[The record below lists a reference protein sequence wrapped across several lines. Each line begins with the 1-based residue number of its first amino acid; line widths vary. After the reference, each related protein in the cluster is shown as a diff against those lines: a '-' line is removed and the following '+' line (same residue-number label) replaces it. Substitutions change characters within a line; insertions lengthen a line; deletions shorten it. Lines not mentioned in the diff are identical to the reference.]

1 MKKIPL
7 FLLSISTF
15 AAFGQKVSYSVHA
28 GSALPIIGTVER
40 SIKVQATPVSS
51 AFGSTFLNAGTLRET
66 FDSKAGFCVSGRV
79 TIKTTSAFLI
89 TTGLAVQGLRYSRSV
104 TVENMGNETMAPALP
119 TRTAGS
125 PFSSFFTVRTD
136 GNGNLLVNENG
147 LPVRSEPLFSK
158 PNGSVTNMFIQVPIL
173 AGTSL
178 LNNKLG
184 VKVGTTV
191 SYLAYASSYK
201 QNLTRSYA
209 DQYPTVVESK
219 EKAKDDFTPISA
231 GLLTEISYQPVKRW
245 MIDLSFQKNLNAL
258 YAGTA
263 RSGGK
268 AKLNVLSLGIG
279 YSISK

>member
-15 AAFGQKVSYSVHA
+15 AAFGQKVNYSVHA
-28 GSALPIIGTVER
+28 GSALPIIATVER
-40 SIKVQATPVSS
+40 SMKVQATPVSS

-66 FDSKAGFCVSGRV
+66 FDTKAGFYLSGRV
-79 TIKTTSAFLI
+79 TIKTTSVFFI
-89 TTGLAVQGLRYSRSV
+89 TTGLAIQGLRYNRSV
-104 TVENMGNETMAPALP
+104 TVEKMGNETTAPVLAD
-119 TRTAGS
+119 RTAGS
-125 PFSSFFTVRTD
+125 PFSSFFTIRAD
-136 GNGNLLVNENG
+136 SNGNVVLNENG
-147 LPVRSEPLFSK
+147 LPVSSEPLFSK
-158 PNGSVTNMFIQVPIL
+158 PNGSITNMFIQVPIL

-201 QNLTRSYA
+201 QKLTRSYA
-209 DQYPTVVESK
+209 DQYPTLVESK
-219 EKAKDDFTPISA
+219 EKANDDFTPISA
-231 GLLTEISYQPVKRW
+231 GLVTEISYQPGKRW

-258 YAGTA
+258 YAGAA

-279 YSISK
+279 YSIGQ